1 MSEPGERLRAERE
14 RRGFS
19 TQKVAEDLHVDVW
32 IVEALEAGRHASLG
46 ATVYVKG
53 HLRKYAAL
61 LGLDG
66 DELVA
71 LACPEQIDPPLV
83 VFKAQARTGSRWRV
97 PWKPLLTGAAVLV
110 LLAAGVWG
118 YRWWMQRSQAP
129 ATTGVSPDAGAAP
142 TDAQPSLGAN
152 VSPVADAKSMAQQS
166 PGVMPVSATAP
177 AVAGNTPAVAGKTP
191 AVPVGVP
198 AQPTI
203 RLRLSFSAD
212 SWVELYD
219 ANKRRVFFD
228 LGVANSARSF
238 TVAAPARVFLGYAD
252 AVQLELDGQPVT
264 LADEVR
270 RDNVA
275 HFTIDARGRLKPAGS
290 LSAP

>member
-1 MSEPGERLRAERE
+1 MSGPGERLRAERE

-19 TQKVAEDLHVDVW
+19 AQKVAEDLHVDVW
-32 IVEALEAGRHASLG
+32 VVEALESGRHASLG
-46 ATVYVKG
+46 APVYVKG

-66 DELVA
+66 EELVSV
-71 LACPEQIDPPLV
+71 ACPEQGDPPLV
-83 VFKAQARTGSRWRV
+83 VFKPAARTGRRWRV
-97 PWKPLLTGAAVLV
+97 PWKALLTAAAALA

-118 YRWWMQRSQAP
+118 YRLWSQRSAATAEQPVA
-129 ATTGVSPDAGAAP
+129 ATTPAAES
-142 TDAQPSLGAN
+142 AASAN
-152 VSPVADAKSMAQQS
+152 LSPVAGAGALAQLV
-166 PGVMPVSATAP
+166 PGVTPVSAKAPGAATVAPPVRAP
-177 AVAGNTPAVAGKTP
+177 AP
-191 AVPVGVP
+191 
-198 AQPTI
+198 PTI

-219 ANKRRVFFD
+219 ANQRRVFFD

-252 AVQLELDGQPVT
+252 AVQVELDGRPLT

-275 HFTIDARGRLKPAGS
+275 HFTIDAHGRLKPAGS
-290 LSAP
+290 LTGR

>member
-129 ATTGVSPDAGAAP
+129 ATTGVSPNAGAAT

-177 AVAGNTPAVAGKTP
+177 AVAGNTPAVAG
-191 AVPVGVP
+191 
-198 AQPTI
+198 
-203 RLRLSFSAD
+203 
-212 SWVELYD
+212 
-219 ANKRRVFFD
+219 NKRRVFFD

>member
-19 TQKVAEDLHVDVW
+19 TQKVAEDLHVDAWV
-32 IVEALEAGRHASLG
+32 VEALEAGRHASLG
-46 ATVYVKG
+46 APVYVKG

-66 DELVA
+66 EELVA
-71 LACPEQIDPPLV
+71 VACEEQSDPALV
-83 VFKAQARTGSRWRV
+83 VFMAQACTGARRRV
-97 PWKPLLTGAAVLV
+97 SWQLLLTGVALLA

-118 YRWWMQRSQAP
+118 YRWWRQRSRPAQ
-129 ATTGVSPDAGAAP
+129 ATTKALQPEQGATPA
-142 TDAQPSLGAN
+142 DGQPGTSAD
-152 VSPVADAKSMAQQS
+152 VSPVAGASGMAKQAL
-166 PGVMPVSATAP
+166 GVTKVSATAP
-177 AVAGNTPAVAGKTP
+177 AS
-191 AVPVGVP
+191 VP
-198 AQPTI
+198 APPMI
-203 RLRLSFSAD
+203 RLRLNFSAD

-290 LSAP
+290 LSA